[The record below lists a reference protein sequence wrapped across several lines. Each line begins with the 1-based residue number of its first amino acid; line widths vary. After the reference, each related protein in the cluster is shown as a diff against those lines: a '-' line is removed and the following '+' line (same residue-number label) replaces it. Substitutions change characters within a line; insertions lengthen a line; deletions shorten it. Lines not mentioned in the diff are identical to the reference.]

1 MTTSL
6 LELLVAAKN
15 FLQEQIGDFL
25 QEMLGFSDGLVTN
38 SSGQLLLDPARDLNL
53 DSTDSE
59 GISLFQTQALKT
71 KPAQNLHRTR
81 SQTKADKAA
90 KQVLNTSVTDNIIP
104 AQRLRLR
111 HGVYYS

>member
-1 MTTSL
+1 M
-6 LELLVAAKN
+6 
-15 FLQEQIGDFL
+15 

-59 GISLFQTQALKT
+59 GASHFKTQALKT
-71 KPAQNLHRTR
+71 KPVQNLPRTH

-90 KQVLNTSVTDNIIP
+90 KQVLNTSVSDNIIP
-104 AQRLRLR
+104 AQRLTLSVC
-111 HGVYYS
+111 GYYS